1 MTNKTYATFT
11 MLFQNYIL
19 VVFVSTLFNAGSIFD
34 TSQSSKRPI
43 ICFFLLF
50 SNLRFYFL
58 LENLERASISLLML
72 SAKQRNHQYHFF
84 NVFGMTRSLAGIEPW
99 TYHTRSKH
107 FITRLSRRYSM
118 TACSPSLFLI

>member
-19 VVFVSTLFNAGSIFD
+19 VVFVSTLFNAGSLFD
-34 TSQSSKRPI
+34 TSQSSIRPI
-43 ICFFLLF
+43 RCVFSLF

-72 SAKQRNHQYHFF
+72 SAKQGNHQYHFF
-84 NVFGMTRSLAGIEPW
+84 NVCGMTRSLAGIEPG
-99 TYHTRSKH
+99 T
-107 FITRLSRRYSM
+107 
-118 TACSPSLFLI
+118 